1 MLKSNPYPDNV
12 LAAKRLQGDNAADNF
27 IAGVFANTENKKAL
41 YEWLGTLSH
50 NTQLLHLP
58 TLFANEPVLTTAATL
73 PHWANTRM
81 MQRGSVFFIRHS
93 ETIMNLLG
101 LLSLPYCYTAANG
114 AMVLYLSDRM
124 RSDTTK
130 RLYETAAFVWEV
142 MAPDAFASTGEGFA
156 SILKVRLMHAAVR
169 FYTYKSGRWNDE
181 WGTPVNQEDMVG
193 TNLSFSLL
201 VMRGLRKLG
210 ITVGKEDQEGFMHLW
225 NVIGALSGLDE
236 YLLPGSVKEAQ
247 ILDTIISKR
256 QFSSSAHGEELT
268 SSLTKHITGV
278 NNTGASAND
287 ILGLMRYL
295 LGAPVAD
302 MLKIDAPELPSYKI
316 QLLKLTNLVK
326 GLKPVGNTNLA
337 YKEAYSRFK
346 QQSPAE
352 ALT

>member
-1 MLKSNPYPDNV
+1 MLKSNPYPDHV
-12 LAAKRLQGDNAADNF
+12 LAAKRLQGDGTADSF
-27 IAGVFANTENKKAL
+27 IADVFAGTESKKAL
-41 YEWLGTLSH
+41 HEWLGTLNN
-50 NTQLLHLP
+50 NTQLAHLP
-58 TLFANEPVLTTAATL
+58 AVFANQPVLTAAATL
-73 PHWANTRM
+73 PQWANPRM
-81 MQRGSVFFIRHS
+81 MQKGSEFFIRHS

-124 RSDTTK
+124 RNDTTK
-130 RLYETAAFVWEV
+130 RLTETAAFVWEV
-142 MAPDAFASTGEGFA
+142 MAPDAFATTGKGFA

-181 WGTPVNQEDMVG
+181 WGTPVNQEDMAG

-210 ITVGKEDQEGFMHLW
+210 ITVSKEDQEGFMHLW

-256 QFSSSAHGEELT
+256 QFCPSEHGKALT
-268 SSLTKHITGV
+268 LSLTKHITGI
-278 NNTGASAND
+278 NNSAASADD

-302 MLKIDAPELPSYKI
+302 MLKIDAPELPAYKVR
-316 QLLKLTNLVK
+316 LLKLTNLVK
-326 GLKPVGNTNLA
+326 GLKPVGNLNLA
-337 YKEAYSRFK
+337 YKQAYGNFK
-346 QQSPAE
+346 KQSVVPA
-352 ALT
+352 